1 MRAPGRTDSADSS
14 SSSSS
19 FAACHCNFLRG
30 EAAAAA
36 ASYGIPYS
44 TYCEYTA
51 YIPTI
56 AIAIAIAIKL
66 GLFLFFLFFSLIQA
80 AAELRSDDARDN
92 GKE

>member
-1 MRAPGRTDSADSS
+1 MRAPGRTDAAASS

-19 FAACHCNFLRG
+19 FAACHCKFIRG